1 MKQVLLLLFTLI
13 SAVGYSQYSMQFCVQ
28 VSKADSCIKR
38 ANEFDITSQGGTIS
52 MLVKADD
59 SLGTQELRYKIYFL
73 DNYGNEEF
81 TQTINQKTGTDWTY
95 AWQDVVFYDAGTYKV
110 KVYRVSETEEF
121 ICSSLVKIFKQ
132 P

>member
-13 SAVGYSQYSMQFCVQ
+13 STVGYSQYSMQFCVQ

-95 AWQDVVFYDAGTYKV
+95 AWQDVVFYDPGMYKV
-110 KVYRVSETEEF
+110 KVFRTGKPETLL
-121 ICSSLVKIFKQ
+121 CSGLVKLFC